1 MMVFQWFNK
10 SFENNK
16 NILKMKSKNVSY
28 LPQIT
33 LVFLLADIKSS
44 FEKIYVETINVTDI
58 YIS

>member
-1 MMVFQWFNK
+1 
-10 SFENNK
+10 
-16 NILKMKSKNVSY
+16 MKSKNVSY

-44 FEKIYVETINVTDI
+44 FGKFYVETINVTDI